1 MYAEYGDFAGSLGEG
16 IGAGLVAFIA
26 AYSVVLWIVG
36 ILMLVSTCFLMKKAG
51 EHWWAAL
58 IPVYNYIV
66 LLRMADKKWWWILLL
81 LIPVVNIVLS
91 IVWMVDL
98 LRNFG
103 KPGSHVLLL
112 LFFGVIYWPVLAF
125 SSGTVFKG
133 GQNKEEAAA

>member
-1 MYAEYGDFAGSLGEG
+1 MYAELGEFAYMG
-16 IGAGLVAFIA
+16 GLGAGLMAFFA
-26 AYSVVLWIVG
+26 AYAAVIWIVG

-58 IPVYNYIV
+58 IPIYNAIV
-66 LLRMADKKWWWILLL
+66 LLRMADKGWWWIFLLC
-81 LIPVVNIVLS
+81 IPIVNVILA
-91 IVWMVDL
+91 IIYMVDL

-125 SSGTVFKG
+125 SKGTVFKG
-133 GQNKEEAAA
+133 GATGQEAAA